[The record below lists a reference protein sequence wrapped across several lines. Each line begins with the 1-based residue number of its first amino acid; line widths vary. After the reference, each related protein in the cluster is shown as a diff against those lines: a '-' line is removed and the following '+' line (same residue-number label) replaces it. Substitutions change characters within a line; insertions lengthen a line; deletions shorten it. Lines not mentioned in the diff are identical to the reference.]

1 MFLRG
6 WQRIKDEFELNLV
19 VSSNSIPDKAARP
32 YQTAHVNLIPN
43 TSRLPFLL
51 LKNLVLNATLG
62 LNILNALPII

>member
-19 VSSNSIPDKAARP
+19 CFKQCIPDKAARP

-62 LNILNALPII
+62 LNILIALPII